1 MAKKSNK
8 KQERFF
14 NKELKRNAK
23 KANRRMR
30 ELEAADYNSPAYKA
44 VQAQLEMM
52 GVRQTSAKGRR
63 FSESGKAIDQND
75 LRLQLSV
82 IDKFLNSKTSTR
94 TGFEEYR
101 KQVFESAD
109 KTYKFKEHGI
119 TQTDYEDLLN
129 SLPDEEDE
137 RVYYM
142 TVYVQ
147 TMEAY
152 TRKIETDKSNAKTF
166 KEIDN
171 IEENKYSIDELV
183 EIMQKSKDYKSALSK
198 LGLTYKD
205 IKKVRP
211 LK

>member
-1 MAKKSNK
+1 
-8 KQERFF
+8 
-14 NKELKRNAK
+14 
-23 KANRRMR
+23 MR
-30 ELEAADYNSPAYKA
+30 ELESKDYNSPAYKA
-44 VQAQLEMM
+44 VQAQLEMI

-75 LRLQLSV
+75 LRMQLSV

-94 TGFEEYR
+94 TGYEEYR

-109 KTYKFKEHGI
+109 KTYKFREHGI

-129 SLPDEEDE
+129 TLPDEEED

-142 TVYVQ
+142 TIYVQ

-152 TRKIETDKSNAKTF
+152 TRKIETDKSNSKSF
-166 KEIDN
+166 KEIEE
-171 IEENKYSIDELV
+171 IEENKYSTEELV
-183 EIMQKSKDYKSALSK
+183 NILQKSKDYKSALSK
-198 LGLTYKD
+198 LGLNYKD
-205 IKKVRP
+205 IAKVKP